1 MNKYL
6 VTLNEE
12 IRNYLKILSP
22 EFPEWLLEYI
32 YTPEML
38 KLDGIGMSCG
48 TLYTKVYNDK
58 YFYSSLTHS
67 VAVALIIWHF
77 THDKKQTIS
86 GLFHDIATPTFK
98 HCIDFMNGDSENQES
113 TEERTEQIIRNSK
126 EIMALLKR
134 DSIKVEEVS
143 DYHIYPIADN
153 DTPRLSADRFEYTL
167 SGGLYQVRV
176 FELKD
181 IERYYNNI
189 VILKNEDGIDELVF
203 NDAKLCE
210 NFIHN
215 ISKLWPRWVEDE
227 DRLCMQFIA
236 DIVKSMNIKNY
247 ITVDDLYK
255 FSEKEV
261 LQLIQNCEDN
271 YIRNAFKNFQNATR
285 DSVYKSDEPNNEIYC
300 TSVKGKK
307 RYINPLVNL
316 ENKVSRIKDVSLIAN
331 DDINNF
337 LNMKNH
343 KFTSETPMG
352 IGGIKYSFLNM
363 YSIFGDSVIKK
374 FTSNV
379 AKAYNLF
386 PRKGVLLPGADAD
399 IVIFDDSVTDTIKDN
414 TSLYNGRE
422 VRGKIVKVY
431 LGGNCVVNNGK
442 YISSRGKYIKR

>member
-1 MNKYL
+1 MNEYL
-6 VTLNEE
+6 KNLNEE

-22 EFPEWLLEYI
+22 DFPEWLLEYI

-38 KLDGIGMSCG
+38 RLDGIGMSCG

-67 VAVALIIWHF
+67 VAVALILWNF

-98 HCIDFMNGDSENQES
+98 HCIDFMNGDSEHQES
-113 TEERTEQIIRNSK
+113 TEERTEQIIKDSK
-126 EIMALLKR
+126 EIMKLLER

-153 DTPRLSADRFEYTL
+153 DTPRLSADRLEYTL

-181 IERYYNNI
+181 IEKYYNNI
-189 VILKNEDGIDELVF
+189 VILKNEDGIDELAF
-203 NDAKLCE
+203 QDIKLCE
-210 NFIHN
+210 NFIHD

-236 DIVKSMNIKNY
+236 DIVKSMNIKSY

-255 FSEKEV
+255 FSEGEV

-316 ENKVSRIKDVSLIAN
+316 DNKVSRIKDISMLAN
-331 DDINNF
+331 DDISNF
-337 LNMKNH
+337 LNMKHH
-343 KFTSETPMG
+343 KF
-352 IGGIKYSFLNM
+352 IGFN
-363 YSIFGDSVIKK
+363 
-374 FTSNV
+374 
-379 AKAYNLF
+379 
-386 PRKGVLLPGADAD
+386 
-399 IVIFDDSVTDTIKDN
+399 FDFKPYVT
-414 TSLYNGRE
+414 
-422 VRGKIVKVY
+422 
-431 LGGNCVVNNGK
+431 
-442 YISSRGKYIKR
+442 

>member
-77 THDKKQTIS
+77 THDKKQTVS

-189 VILKNEDGIDELVF
+189 VILKNEDGIDELAF
-203 NDAKLCE
+203 NDEKLCE

-343 KFTSETPMG
+343 KF
-352 IGGIKYSFLNM
+352 IGFD
-363 YSIFGDSVIKK
+363 FK
-374 FTSNV
+374 F
-379 AKAYNLF
+379 KPYE
-386 PRKGVLLPGADAD
+386 
-399 IVIFDDSVTDTIKDN
+399 I
-414 TSLYNGRE
+414 
-422 VRGKIVKVY
+422 
-431 LGGNCVVNNGK
+431 
-442 YISSRGKYIKR
+442 

>member
-6 VTLNEE
+6 KNLNEE

-22 EFPEWLLEYI
+22 DFPEWLLEYI

-38 KLDGIGMSCG
+38 RLDGIGMSCG

-58 YFYSSLTHS
+58 YCYSSLTHS
-67 VAVALIIWHF
+67 VAVALIIWNF

-98 HCIDFMNGDSENQES
+98 HCIDFMNGDSEHQES
-113 TEERTEQIIRNSK
+113 TEERTEQIIKDSK
-126 EIMALLKR
+126 EIMKLLER

-153 DTPRLSADRFEYTL
+153 DTPRLSADRLEYTL
-167 SGGLYQVRV
+167 SGGLYQVRI
-176 FELKD
+176 FELKN
-181 IERYYNNI
+181 IENYYNNI
-189 VILKNEDGIDELVF
+189 VILKNEDGIDELAF
-203 NDAKLCE
+203 QDIKLCE
-210 NFIHN
+210 NFIHD

-236 DIVKSMNIKNY
+236 DIVKSMNIKSY

-255 FSEKEV
+255 FSEREV

-316 ENKVSRIKDVSLIAN
+316 DNKVSRIKDISMLAN
-331 DDINNF
+331 DDISNF
-337 LNMKNH
+337 LNMKHH
-343 KFTSETPMG
+343 KF
-352 IGGIKYSFLNM
+352 IGFN
-363 YSIFGDSVIKK
+363 
-374 FTSNV
+374 
-379 AKAYNLF
+379 
-386 PRKGVLLPGADAD
+386 
-399 IVIFDDSVTDTIKDN
+399 FDFKPYVT
-414 TSLYNGRE
+414 
-422 VRGKIVKVY
+422 
-431 LGGNCVVNNGK
+431 
-442 YISSRGKYIKR
+442 

>member
-6 VTLNEE
+6 KNLNEE

-22 EFPEWLLEYI
+22 DFPEWLLEYI

-38 KLDGIGMSCG
+38 RLDGIGMSCG

-67 VAVALIIWHF
+67 VAVALILWNF

-98 HCIDFMNGDSENQES
+98 HCIDFMNGDSEHQES
-113 TEERTEQIIRNSK
+113 TEERTEQIIKDSK
-126 EIMALLKR
+126 EIMKLLER

-181 IERYYNNI
+181 IEKYYNNI
-189 VILKNEDGIDELVF
+189 VILKNEDGIDELAF
-203 NDAKLCE
+203 QDIKLCE
-210 NFIHN
+210 NFIHDF
-215 ISKLWPRWVEDE
+215 SKLWPRWVEDE

-236 DIVKSMNIKNY
+236 DIVKSMNIKGY

-255 FSEKEV
+255 FSEREV

-316 ENKVSRIKDVSLIAN
+316 DNKVSRIKDVSVLAN
-331 DDINNF
+331 DDISNF
-337 LNMKNH
+337 LNMKHH
-343 KFTSETPMG
+343 KF
-352 IGGIKYSFLNM
+352 IGFN
-363 YSIFGDSVIKK
+363 
-374 FTSNV
+374 
-379 AKAYNLF
+379 
-386 PRKGVLLPGADAD
+386 
-399 IVIFDDSVTDTIKDN
+399 FDFKPYVT
-414 TSLYNGRE
+414 
-422 VRGKIVKVY
+422 
-431 LGGNCVVNNGK
+431 
-442 YISSRGKYIKR
+442 

>member
-6 VTLNEE
+6 KNLNEE

-22 EFPEWLLEYI
+22 DFPEWLLEYI

-38 KLDGIGMSCG
+38 RLDGIGMSCG

-67 VAVALIIWHF
+67 VAVALILWNF

-98 HCIDFMNGDSENQES
+98 HCIDFMNGDSEHQES
-113 TEERTEQIIRNSK
+113 TEERTEQIIKDSK
-126 EIMALLKR
+126 EIMKLLER

-153 DTPRLSADRFEYTL
+153 DTPRLSADRLEYTL
-167 SGGLYQVRV
+167 SGGLYQVRI
-176 FELKD
+176 FELKN
-181 IERYYNNI
+181 IENYYNNI
-189 VILKNEDGIDELVF
+189 VILKNEDGIDELAF
-203 NDAKLCE
+203 QDIKLCE
-210 NFIHN
+210 NFIHD

-236 DIVKSMNIKNY
+236 DIVKSMNIKSY

-255 FSEKEV
+255 FSEREV

-316 ENKVSRIKDVSLIAN
+316 DNKVSRIKDVSVLAN
-331 DDINNF
+331 DDISNF
-337 LNMKNH
+337 LNMKHH
-343 KFTSETPMG
+343 KF
-352 IGGIKYSFLNM
+352 IGFN
-363 YSIFGDSVIKK
+363 
-374 FTSNV
+374 
-379 AKAYNLF
+379 
-386 PRKGVLLPGADAD
+386 
-399 IVIFDDSVTDTIKDN
+399 FDFKPYVT
-414 TSLYNGRE
+414 
-422 VRGKIVKVY
+422 
-431 LGGNCVVNNGK
+431 
-442 YISSRGKYIKR
+442 

>member
-6 VTLNEE
+6 KNLNEE

-22 EFPEWLLEYI
+22 DFPEWLLEYI

-38 KLDGIGMSCG
+38 RLDGIGMSCG

-67 VAVALIIWHF
+67 VAVALILWNF

-86 GLFHDIATPTFK
+86 GLFNDIATPTFK
-98 HCIDFMNGDSENQES
+98 HCIDFMNGDSEHQES
-113 TEERTEQIIRNSK
+113 TEERTEQIIKDSK
-126 EIMALLKR
+126 EIMKLLER

-153 DTPRLSADRFEYTL
+153 DTPRLSADRLEYTL
-167 SGGLYQVRV
+167 SGGLYQVRI
-176 FELKD
+176 FELKN
-181 IERYYNNI
+181 IENYYNNI
-189 VILKNEDGIDELVF
+189 VILKNEDGIDELAF
-203 NDAKLCE
+203 QDIKLCE
-210 NFIHN
+210 NFIHD

-236 DIVKSMNIKNY
+236 DIVKSMNIKSY

-255 FSEKEV
+255 FSEREV

-316 ENKVSRIKDVSLIAN
+316 DNKVSRIKDISMLAN
-331 DDINNF
+331 DDISNF
-337 LNMKNH
+337 LNMKHH
-343 KFTSETPMG
+343 KF
-352 IGGIKYSFLNM
+352 IGFN
-363 YSIFGDSVIKK
+363 
-374 FTSNV
+374 
-379 AKAYNLF
+379 
-386 PRKGVLLPGADAD
+386 
-399 IVIFDDSVTDTIKDN
+399 FDFKPYVT
-414 TSLYNGRE
+414 
-422 VRGKIVKVY
+422 
-431 LGGNCVVNNGK
+431 
-442 YISSRGKYIKR
+442 